1 MISLAIGAFRT
12 TLNKLE
18 LSVSEWKQDRIRV
31 FSEIN
36 ETRIYDNDIDSND
49 DNYNTG
55 NDVSMIMKIVVMIT
69 IMRVMMRGMM
79 LIMIEI
85 MIITAIMI
93 VMKKCNA

>member
-36 ETRIYDNDIDSND
+36 ETRIYDNDINSND

-55 NDVSMIMKIVVMIT
+55 NDVNHDNENSGDDYNNEDYDEGNDANNDRNNDYNGNNDSNEEM
-69 IMRVMMRGMM
+69 
-79 LIMIEI
+79 
-85 MIITAIMI
+85 
-93 VMKKCNA
+93 